1 MLLLSLNTLCDYTDA
16 TPSSRNMIEGER
28 AINSGFIIVCG
39 TTCKVANRIDLFSLC
54 LRTSGLASEPHT
66 ITGKSQEDFLL

>member
-39 TTCKVANRIDLFSLC
+39 TTSKVAKRIDLFSLC
-54 LRTSGLASEPHT
+54 LRTSGLPSEPLT
-66 ITGKSQEDFLL
+66 ITGKSQEDFL

>member
-28 AINSGFIIVCG
+28 AINSGFIMWNDLQSCEQNRFIFIVL
-39 TTCKVANRIDLFSLC
+39 T
-54 LRTSGLASEPHT
+54 H
-66 ITGKSQEDFLL
+66 